1 MVCRVRGKAAQRA
14 MPDYRYEVRRGDEV
28 VATGHLS
35 HERPL
40 QVGETLTIGS
50 RPSLVRSIEPQLR
63 DRELQL
69 VLQQGSDL
77 VGD

>member
-1 MVCRVRGKAAQRA
+1 MVCRVRGKAAQRT

-50 RPSLVRSIEPQLR
+50 HPSLVRSIEPQLR

-69 VLQQGSDL
+69 VLQLGSDPI
-77 VGD
+77 GD

>member
-1 MVCRVRGKAAQRA
+1 MVRRMRGKAARWT

-40 QVGETLTIGS
+40 QVGETLAIGS
-50 RPSLVRSIEPQLR
+50 RLSLVRSIEPQLR

-69 VLQQGSDL
+69 VLQLGSDL
-77 VGD
+77 LGD